1 MSLGGVAGAVHTVL
15 CSRIWIRSSAAFALT
30 SPAGI
35 AAGLFLDRQT
45 CSAHPEFDVLAGLRV
60 EPR

>member
-15 CSRIWIRSSAAFALT
+15 CSRIWIRSAAFALT

-35 AAGLFLDRQT
+35 AAGLFIDGKT
-45 CSAHPEFDVLAGLRV
+45 CVAHPLFEVLAGRRV
-60 EPR
+60 EPF